1 MHTLINCTQILKMLC
16 SIAYFS
22 TLKIRKIKIE
32 LEESIMNLYEAQQY
46 TKKKDE
52 EMYQKIAN
60 GNIAE
65 EQNES
70 AMEITKKNSSISPEK
85 EYSGF
90 VTRREFINQ
99 TGVFV
104 SASYFE
110 IIYEEFKEAGV
121 PADEFVRDYVDK
133 YATYIESDK
142 NNLIRYEISDDEV
155 NAVGCYDNPDVELSA
170 LDLLYN
176 LSELVEHYRD
186 ETMELRKRNKQ
197 LCNALSAMRK

>member
-1 MHTLINCTQILKMLC
+1 
-16 SIAYFS
+16 
-22 TLKIRKIKIE
+22 
-32 LEESIMNLYEAQQY
+32 MNLYEAQQY

-70 AMEITKKNSSISPEK
+70 AMKISKKNICISPEK
-85 EYSGF
+85 EYEGF
-90 VTRREFINQ
+90 LSRREFINR
-99 TGVFV
+99 TGIFV

-110 IIYEEFKEAGV
+110 IIYQNFKETDI

-133 YATYIESDK
+133 YSTCIISDR
-142 NNLIRYEISDDEV
+142 NNLVHFEINDDEV
-155 NAVGCYDNPDVELSA
+155 NAVGCYENPDVELSV

-176 LSELVEHYRD
+176 LSESVEHYRD
-186 ETMELRKRNKQ
+186 EAMELRKRNRQ
-197 LCNALSAMRK
+197 LCNALSVMRK